1 MSVHLA
7 ISKQVENHI
16 NGQREFKRLDAMRE
30 ATIEKVVA
38 DAKNGKDFSVTEIN
52 QITNEMNG
60 IAMKFGFPTRK
71 TVTKEMVSEYANRSN
86 TTG

>member
-16 NGQREFKRLDAMRE
+16 NGQMEFKRLEAMRE
-30 ATIEKVVA
+30 VTIEKVVA
-38 DAKNGKDFSVTEIN
+38 DAKKGNDFSVTEIN

-71 TVTKEMVSEYANRSN
+71 TVTKEMVTEYTKRSKANR
-86 TTG
+86 